1 MADKLILNA
10 DLNYKAVDYT
20 PEKCVVEKV
29 IDVYNT
35 EFKSLIEKPMKN
47 NYYLSRFKELMGFCD
62 EAYHCVLFVNK
73 DSGDGLLV
81 NSEGADYARYSQFIP
96 NASGIIAAHEQTA
109 ALSELEKSL
118 GNWIRDCI
126 WESSSKQDFCVR
138 AEDFL
143 KDKHTQELFKEWVCQ
158 EMQKYPVI
166 GCLEKNNNTIV
177 AFKNELTDLKLYC
190 PLKILSEPDDYETD
204 CCEEYPGN
212 YIGYVSKI
220 NAKIRE
226 DIMSDED
233 MQTRGLIA
241 YTDNNHLYRK
251 VHSVFPQVESRN
263 GNLYGVITVKSYGEL
278 DKSELIDL
286 TNEISGQLS
295 DGWGEGFEQREI
307 RLGDDKVYISFWNC
321 DDDYF
326 LKPESEV
333 FPEQGLNQGMG
344 GIN

>member
-1 MADKLILNA
+1 MAEKLIMNA
-10 DLNYKAVDYT
+10 NFVCKSDGIT
-20 PEKCVVEKV
+20 PQKCVVEKV
-29 IDVYNT
+29 IKVYDT
-35 EFKSLIEKPMKN
+35 EFKSLIEKPMKH
-47 NYYLSRFKELMGFCD
+47 NYYLSRFKELMGFYDDAC
-62 EAYHCVLFVNK
+62 HGVLFVNK

-96 NASGIIAAHEQTA
+96 NASGIIAAHEQTT
-109 ALSELEKSL
+109 ALSELEKDL
-118 GNWIRDCI
+118 RNWISDCI
-126 WESSSKQDFCVR
+126 WNSGSKLDFCVR

-158 EMQKYPVI
+158 EMQKYPAI

-177 AFKNELTDLKLYC
+177 AFKSELTDLKLYC
-190 PLKILSEPDDYETD
+190 PLKILSEPDDYDSD
-204 CCEEYPGN
+204 CCEELPEK
-212 YIGYVSKI
+212 YIYYAAKI
-220 NAKIRE
+220 NAAIHE

-251 VHSVFPQVESRN
+251 VHSVFPQVENRD

-286 TNEISGQLS
+286 TSEIRGQLS

-307 RLGDDKVYISFWNC
+307 RLGDDKVYISFWNS
-321 DDDYF
+321 DGDYF

-333 FPEQGLNQGMG
+333 FPENKMDMTMG
-344 GIN
+344 GLS

>member
-10 DLNYKAVDYT
+10 DLNYKAVDYA
-20 PEKCVVEKV
+20 PERCVVEKV
-29 IDVYNT
+29 IEVYDT
-35 EFKSLIEKPMKN
+35 EFKSFIEKPMKN
-47 NYYLSRFKELMGFCD
+47 NYYLSRFKSLMGFYD
-62 EAYHCVLFVNK
+62 EGYHGVLFVNK

-96 NASGIIAAHEQTA
+96 NASGIIAAHEQAA
-109 ALSELEKSL
+109 ALSELEKNL
-118 GNWIRDCI
+118 RTWISDCV
-126 WESSSKQDFCVR
+126 SDSGSKQDFYVHT
-138 AEDFL
+138 EDFL

-158 EMQKYPVI
+158 EMQKHPAI
-166 GCLEKNNNTIV
+166 GCLEKNNDTVV
-177 AFKNELTDLKLYC
+177 AFKNELTDIKLYC
-190 PLKILSEPDDYETD
+190 PLKILSEPDDYDSD

-212 YIGYVSKI
+212 YIGYASKI

-251 VHSVFPQVESRN
+251 VHSVFPQVESRD

-278 DKSELIDL
+278 DKSELLDL
-286 TNEISGQLS
+286 TNEIRGQLS
-295 DGWGEGFEQREI
+295 DGWGEGFEQREV
-307 RLGDDKVYISFWNC
+307 RLGDDNVYISFWDY

-326 LKPESEV
+326 LKPESEA
-333 FPEQGLNQGMG
+333 FPENKMDMTMG
-344 GIN
+344 GLS

>member
-10 DLNYKAVDYT
+10 DLNYKTVDYT

-29 IDVYNT
+29 IDVYDT
-35 EFKSLIEKPMKN
+35 EFKSLIEKPMKH
-47 NYYLSRFKELMGFCD
+47 NYYLSRFKELMGFYD
-62 EAYHCVLFVNK
+62 EGYHCVLFVNK

-96 NASGIIAAHEQTA
+96 NAKDIVQKHEQSLAIDDLKTHMDCCINNW
-109 ALSELEKSL
+109 LE
-118 GNWIRDCI
+118 
-126 WESSSKQDFCVR
+126 Q
-138 AEDFL
+138 
-143 KDKHTQELFKEWVCQ
+143 H
-158 EMQKYPVI
+158 
-166 GCLEKNNNTIV
+166 KND
-177 AFKNELTDLKLYC
+177 TDLRISLTEFINDSSLAEILANYASESLANHPQIENCTIGNGFIEATKNDLVETKFYC
-190 PLKILSEPDDYETD
+190 PLKITIEDEDD
-204 CCEEYPGN
+204 CCDLIEAYSGN
-212 YIGYVSKI
+212 YIDYDYEI
-220 NAKIRE
+220 NAHIRE

-251 VHSVFPQVESRN
+251 VHSVFPQVENRN

-278 DKSELIDL
+278 DKSELVDL
-286 TNEISGQLS
+286 TSEISGQLS

-307 RLGDDKVYISFWNC
+307 KLGDENVYISFWNS

>member
-1 MADKLILNA
+1 MADKLILNV
-10 DLNYKAVDYT
+10 DLNYKAVDYAL
-20 PEKCVVEKV
+20 EKCVVEKV
-29 IDVYNT
+29 IDMYNT

-47 NYYLSRFKELMGFCD
+47 NYYLSRFKELMGFYD

-73 DSGDGLLV
+73 YSGDGLLV

-96 NASGIIAAHEQTA
+96 NASGIIAAHEQTS
-109 ALSELEKSL
+109 ALSELEKCL
-118 GNWIRDCI
+118 KNWIAECVSD
-126 WESSSKQDFCVR
+126 SGDKPDFRVR
-138 AEDFL
+138 TNEFL
-143 KDKHTQELFKEWVCQ
+143 NDKHTQELLKEWVCQ
-158 EMQKYPVI
+158 EIRKHPKI
-166 GCLEKNNNTIV
+166 GFLERKNDTVV
-177 AFKNELTDLKLYC
+177 AVKGELVETKLYC
-190 PLKILSEPDDYETD
+190 PLKIFSEPEDYADDY
-204 CCEEYPGN
+204 CEECPEN
-212 YIGYVSKI
+212 YIGDIPKI
-220 NAKIRE
+220 NAKIHD
-226 DIMSDED
+226 DITSDED

-307 RLGDDKVYISFWNC
+307 RLGDEDVYISFWNS
-321 DDDYF
+321 DDYF

-333 FPEQGLNQGMG
+333 FPEQKLNQGMG